1 VAALSPSYVTFN
13 TDIIRVWLRKQEAFN
28 LLLKSPHCAIK
39 KVILNI
45 GNPGLLVTVFPRLK
59 RFGLSIIIGGVMLN
73 QDFKEFIQLLNANQ
87 VHYLVV
93 GGYAVALHGY
103 PRYTKDID
111 IWIELA
117 QKNATRIVETLEQFG
132 FDSLG
137 LKESDFLVEDQ
148 IIQLGYAPN
157 RIDIITSLPGVTFTE
172 CYEKRLLVDVEGVKV
187 DFIDRENLRKNKKAT
202 GRLQDLADL
211 EKLE

>member
-1 VAALSPSYVTFN
+1 LS
-13 TDIIRVWLRKQEAFN
+13 
-28 LLLKSPHCAIK
+28 
-39 KVILNI
+39 I
-45 GNPGLLVTVFPRLK
+45 GNPNPIKTGFPPWK
-59 RFGLSIIIGGVMLN
+59 KFGLSIFVGGVMFN
-73 QDFKEFIQLLNANQ
+73 QDFKEFVQLLNDNQ

-117 QKNATRIVETLEQFG
+117 QENAIRLVETLEQFG
-132 FDSLG
+132 FASLG

-157 RIDIITSLPGVTFTE
+157 RIDIITSLQGITFNE
-172 CYEKRLLVDVEGVKV
+172 CYDKRLLVEIDGVKV
-187 DFIDRENLRKNKKAT
+187 NFIDRENLRKNKKAT